1 MAPPPRPPRL
11 SHDRRILLMSL
22 ASALPGA
29 LIALIFLWS
38 GEYTPKVQWTL
49 TVLIVTFCL
58 GFSLALRER
67 VILPLQTL
75 SNLLAALGEGD
86 FSIRARGARGG
97 DPLGEVMVEVNAL
110 VETLRHQ
117 RLDALE
123 ATTLLR
129 KVMAEIDVAV
139 FTFDEASTLKFV
151 NRAGARLLAH
161 PAERLLGRRAA
172 DIALDPC
179 LTGDAPRV
187 IDTAFAG
194 AVGRWEVRRSRFR
207 QGGRPHELLVLS
219 DLSRPLREEE
229 RQAFQRLIRV
239 IGHEMN
245 NSLAP
250 IKSIAGSLAAII
262 DRDPAPDDWRDD
274 VQRGLG
280 VIASR
285 SESLSRFMSAY
296 ARLAKLPPPKLTEL
310 DVGRFVDRVVIL
322 EKAHEIRVQQG
333 PPLLIQADGDQL
345 EQLLINLISNAVD
358 AVRETGGGVTIGWDR
373 WPGPA
378 PSVELWVE
386 DEGHGL
392 SNTGNLF
399 VPFFTTK
406 PGGSGIG
413 RPQSTDRRG
422 AWRKPVVGEPRG
434 PPRVPRESPD
444 AGAGARVGGPQ
455 PGITKG
461 ARPLLTRRL
470 GMRRRLSVIESVIAA
485 RASGGRFERP
495 EHVGHRRGA
504 VTFETLVG
512 GAAPILRLAREL
524 APAVGIVRDVRRRAR
539 G

>member
-1 MAPPPRPPRL
+1 MPPRRHPRL
-11 SHDRRILLMSL
+11 SHDRRILLMAL
-22 ASALPGA
+22 GSALPGA
-29 LIALIFLWS
+29 AISLIFLWTGDS
-38 GEYTPKVQWTL
+38 TPKVQWTL

-58 GFSLALRER
+58 GFALALRER

-97 DPLGEVMVEVNAL
+97 DPLGEVMIEVNAL

-139 FTFDEASTLKFV
+139 FTFDETAALKFV
-151 NRAGARLLAH
+151 NRAGARLLAQ
-161 PAERLLGRRAA
+161 PAERLLGRRAEE
-172 DIALDPC
+172 IALDDY
-179 LTGDAPRV
+179 LTGEAPRV
-187 IDTAFAG
+187 INTAFPAG
-194 AVGRWEVRRSRFR
+194 AGRWEVRRSQFR

-262 DRDPAPDDWRDD
+262 ERDPPPADWRDD

-296 ARLAKLPPPKLTEL
+296 ARLAKLPPPKLSQL
-310 DVGRFVDRVVIL
+310 NVASFVDRVVTL
-322 EKAHEIRVQQG
+322 EKAHHIGLQAG
-333 PPLLIQADGDQL
+333 PPMTIQADGDQL
-345 EQLLINLISNAVD
+345 EQLLINLIRNAVD
-358 AVRETGGGVTIGWDR
+358 AVRETGGGVTVGWDR
-373 WPGPA
+373 VPGTQ
-378 PSVELWVE
+378 SMELWVE
-386 DEGHGL
+386 DEGPGL

-413 RPQSTDRRG
+413 LVLSRQIAEAHSGTLQLQNRQDRRG
-422 AWRKPVVGEPRG
+422 CRASLRMPIQV
-434 PPRVPRESPD
+434 
-444 AGAGARVGGPQ
+444 
-455 PGITKG
+455 
-461 ARPLLTRRL
+461 LT
-470 GMRRRLSVIESVIAA
+470 SAEA
-485 RASGGRFERP
+485 RA
-495 EHVGHRRGA
+495 V
-504 VTFETLVG
+504 
-512 GAAPILRLAREL
+512 
-524 APAVGIVRDVRRRAR
+524 
-539 G
+539 